1 MITDTDGS
9 AWSVCLP
16 EELSRWKAIEMALA
30 GLSTAV
36 DGVKLA
42 MSACQDA
49 LELTEGDPD
58 GTEVHMQ
65 WASAM
70 EVLRQANLRASQASR
85 NVSYAWSQM
94 VRN

>member
-1 MITDTDGS
+1 
-9 AWSVCLP
+9 
-16 EELSRWKAIEMALA
+16 MALA